1 MFWCGTVQN
10 KCTQADDRYGVLGD
24 DIVIADQRVAEVYK
38 AALGKL
44 GVDIS
49 YLTLY
54 PIVAV
59 RNLPSAFEAGKTSFS
74 GRVKY
79 TERAICLHW
88 LSERR

>member
-24 DIVIADQRVAEVYK
+24 DIVIADQRVAEV

-59 RNLPSAFEAGKTSFS
+59 RNLPSWLESFS
-74 GRVKY
+74 DLY
-79 TERAICLHW
+79 PTE
-88 LSERR
+88 